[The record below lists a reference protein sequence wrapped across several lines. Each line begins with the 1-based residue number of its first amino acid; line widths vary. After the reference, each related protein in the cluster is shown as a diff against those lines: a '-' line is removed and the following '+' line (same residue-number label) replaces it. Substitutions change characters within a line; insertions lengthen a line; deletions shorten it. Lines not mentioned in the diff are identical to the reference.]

1 MKVELDSA
9 HMQCVGSHAPE
20 IRDGGASHDHMP
32 LSRPG
37 AARFGRHRFQHFT
50 DGRAGKAGRDVRS
63 FSCLLVAQR
72 KKNMKTLQPYFSKLA
87 VGLALGLAV
96 VLVGTLSGCSNFN
109 KAADVAGSVRT
120 SMEEAG
126 LKSVTVTQDR
136 DKGVVTLGGHVET
149 DHDKDKAESIA
160 RSLSGPQVVS
170 NQIAVLPLG
179 VENEAHK
186 VNVDLDEGIESNLDA
201 ALIAGRLHDSV
212 KYTVKNH
219 AVTLTG
225 EVNSQSKRARAEEV
239 AAGVLNVAQ
248 VVNELQVK
256 KQKATSS
263 N

>member
-1 MKVELDSA
+1 MK
-9 HMQCVGSHAPE
+9 M
-20 IRDGGASHDHMP
+20 
-32 LSRPG
+32 
-37 AARFGRHRFQHFT
+37 
-50 DGRAGKAGRDVRS
+50 
-63 FSCLLVAQR
+63 
-72 KKNMKTLQPYFSKLA
+72 LQPYFSKQS

-96 VLVGTLSGCSNFN
+96 VVVGTLSGCSNFN
-109 KAADVAGSVRT
+109 KAADVSGSVRT

-126 LKSVTVTQDR
+126 LKGVTVSQDR
-136 DKGVVTLGGHVET
+136 DKGVVTLGGHVAT
-149 DHDKDKAESIA
+149 GNDKDKAESIA

-186 VNVDLDEGIESNLDA
+186 VNVDLDQGIESNLDA
-201 ALIAGRLHDSV
+201 ALIADRLHDSV

-219 AVTLTG
+219 VVTLTG
-225 EVNSQSKRARAEEV
+225 EVNSQSKRAQAEEV
-239 AAGVLNVAQ
+239 AAGVLNVEQ